1 MREIK
6 FRGWQDNKMIY
17 QGANGVYP
25 MKRFF
30 LHLKDNVILM
40 QYIGVKDSKGTEI
53 YDGDIVRVYT
63 YIDEDEPKFNEFTIH
78 KVFWGGMKYPA
89 FELFPN
95 LGDDSNGFSS
105 ILCGDYFEAL
115 EVIGNIHETPELLT
129 EAKNV

>member
-1 MREIK
+1 
-6 FRGWQDNKMIY
+6 
-17 QGANGVYP
+17 V
-25 MKRFF
+25 
-30 LHLKDNVILM
+30 LKI
-40 QYIGVKDSKGTEI
+40 VKELEI

-115 EVIGNIHETPELLT
+115 EVIGNIHETPELLLRNKKCINLKESSILKHHNHMFIT
-129 EAKNV
+129 MWLFLMRRS